1 MINNIIVCSKNKAKN
16 EAVETVIRD
25 YIEKYEIISLDTN
38 SGVSATPIGDE
49 EGING
54 ALNRI
59 KDAINQFNSGNLYI
73 AMEGILTQNSHGSFL
88 CGWTVIYNKDE
99 DEYYY
104 GCSAKIKVPDVI
116 INELDKTKRLSEIV
130 ANHYNS
136 TDDEISII
144 GTNGVLTHG
153 TYTRT
158 NEFIDSVK
166 CAISSKYKTIKNER
180 R

>member
-59 KDAINQFNSGNLYI
+59 RCN
-73 AMEGILTQNSHGSFL
+73 
-88 CGWTVIYNKDE
+88 
-99 DEYYY
+99 
-104 GCSAKIKVPDVI
+104 
-116 INELDKTKRLSEIV
+116 
-130 ANHYNS
+130 
-136 TDDEISII
+136 
-144 GTNGVLTHG
+144 
-153 TYTRT
+153 
-158 NEFIDSVK
+158 
-166 CAISSKYKTIKNER
+166 
-180 R
+180 

>member
-73 AMEGILTQNSHGSFL
+73 AMEGRIM
-88 CGWTVIYNKDE
+88 E
-99 DEYYY
+99 
-104 GCSAKIKVPDVI
+104 
-116 INELDKTKRLSEIV
+116 
-130 ANHYNS
+130 
-136 TDDEISII
+136 
-144 GTNGVLTHG
+144 
-153 TYTRT
+153 
-158 NEFIDSVK
+158 SV
-166 CAISSKYKTIKNER
+166 
-180 R
+180 

>member
-1 MINNIIVCSKNKAKN
+1 
-16 EAVETVIRD
+16 
-25 YIEKYEIISLDTN
+25 
-38 SGVSATPIGDE
+38 
-49 EGING
+49 
-54 ALNRI
+54 
-59 KDAINQFNSGNLYI
+59 
-73 AMEGILTQNSHGSFL
+73 MEGILTQNSHGSFL